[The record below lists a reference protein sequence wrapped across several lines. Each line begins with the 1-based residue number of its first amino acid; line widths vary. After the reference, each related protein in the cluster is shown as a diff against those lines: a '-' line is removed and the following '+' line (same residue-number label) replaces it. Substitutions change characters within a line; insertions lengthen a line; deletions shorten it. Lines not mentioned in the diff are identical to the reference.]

1 VNSETAKPNEE
12 PAIVQPDASVQA
24 SAPGPDQFEPQPTPG
39 VSIPQAAVRGPFANT
54 PSYLLDVKLTVSAEV
69 GRVQIPV
76 REIMDFGPG
85 SLIELQR
92 SAAEPVEIF
101 ANGRCIGR
109 GEIVVIGEQFGVRV
123 TDLGAAA

>member
-1 VNSETAKPNEE
+1 MSSETINPILETAAPVAAPAE
-12 PAIVQPDASVQA
+12 PAV
-24 SAPGPDQFEPQPTPG
+24 SAPEPAPPQPQPAAAAP
-39 VSIPQAAVRGPFANT
+39 IPQPSAPFAGT

-69 GRVQIPV
+69 GRVHVPV
-76 REIMDFGPG
+76 REVMEYGQG

-123 TDLGAAA
+123 TELGAG

>member
-1 VNSETAKPNEE
+1 VDE
-12 PAIVQPDASVQA
+12 PIAAEAAAPAA
-24 SAPGPDQFEPQPTPG
+24 SAPSVEAP
-39 VSIPQAAVRGPFANT
+39 VAMASAAVTQPRSGLAPGPFGNT
-54 PSYLLDVKLTVSAEV
+54 PNYLLDVKLTVSAEV

-92 SAAEPVEIF
+92 SAADPVEIF

-109 GEIVVIGEQFGVRV
+109 GEIVVIGDQFGVRV
-123 TDLGAAA
+123 TELGAAA